1 MNYWLGGRHT
11 RVRERKANMK
21 RHLRKSIEILLTI
34 TTMIQ
39 VLFIITINDF
49 SLSAIPTI
57 LLIIV
62 MIIFNSYILMKYG
75 RGLALENDNKN

>member
-1 MNYWLGGRHT
+1 
-11 RVRERKANMK
+11 MK

-34 TTMIQ
+34 ITMVQ

-49 SLSAIPTI
+49 SLKAIPLILATI
-57 LLIIV
+57 M